1 MKLSKLIFIY
11 ALIVLLIIYQIPVLI
26 PAMIALDLKINLSF
40 IVLYYLYKKF
50 PLKYY
55 LFGVLLFVI
64 TLFST
69 STYVLNPLAD
79 ITGLI
84 IFNRVYQKK
93 SAIKT
98 IFLCVFV
105 IVIVDF
111 FAVPYPFLEYKLIAD
126 NYFNII
132 TSTEYIR
139 YILAIYPAFYFLE
152 WTIIV
157 FGIDKIIN
165 RESNQNYK

>member
-26 PAMIALDLKINLSF
+26 PAMISLDLKINLSF
-40 IVLYYLYKKF
+40 IVLYYLYKKY
-50 PLKYY
+50 PLNYFFIGVM
-55 LFGVLLFVI
+55 LFLI
-64 TLFST
+64 TLFAT

-84 IFNRVYQKK
+84 IFNRVYKRN
-93 SAIKT
+93 SVIKT
-98 IFLCVFV
+98 IFICVFV
-105 IVIVDF
+105 IVIVDY
-111 FAVPYPFLEYKLIAD
+111 FAVPYPFLEYKLIAN

-157 FGIDKIIN
+157 FAIDKIIN
-165 RESNQNYK
+165 RNLNYN